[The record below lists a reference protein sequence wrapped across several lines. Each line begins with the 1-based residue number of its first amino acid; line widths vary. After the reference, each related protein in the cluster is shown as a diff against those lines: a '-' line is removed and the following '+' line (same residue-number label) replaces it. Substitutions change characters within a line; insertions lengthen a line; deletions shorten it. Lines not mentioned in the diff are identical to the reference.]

1 MAPRKSKTVEAAPL
15 PESKVDALNAQIVES
30 LTSAVLAVDASG
42 KILTANPAVAQHLE
56 LDQTPRP
63 GSQLEA
69 IPAAEPL
76 MTLFEQLRKNPGAPG
91 VSRQEIGVQTEE
103 GRKTLG
109 VTASLLA
116 GDDAFE
122 GVIFLFTDLTR
133 IRHLERIAELNRQL
147 AQIGALTAGVVHE
160 LRNPLSV
167 ITGMTELLARK
178 LGQDNPLYNHAETV
192 LQESAQLD
200 RLISQFL
207 SFARPFELELEWV
220 KGDTIL
226 KRAIQLV
233 ERVTAEKEV
242 HLEVDAPKK
251 LPELRTDGKKTAQ
264 ALSNI
269 LRNAIEAVPP
279 QGQVRL
285 RVAAEEEELVFTIE
299 DNGPGIQVSEGE
311 NLFTPFVTKKEGG
324 TGLGL
329 SIVHRI
335 ITAQGGDVG
344 YGNLPEGGAWFQVRL
359 PVEARKS

>member
-1 MAPRKSKTVEAAPL
+1 MPTKKSSPKTAPAVTGDV
-15 PESKVDALNAQIVES
+15 LNAQIVES
-30 LTSAVLAVDASG
+30 LTSAVLAVDSAG
-42 KILTANPAVAQHLE
+42 TVLTANPAVAQHLE
-56 LDQTPRP
+56 LEAAPAP
-63 GSQLEA
+63 GDTLA
-69 IPAAEPL
+69 GIPAAAPL
-76 MTLFEQLRKNPGAPG
+76 LTLFEQMRKTPGG
-91 VSRQEIGVQTEE
+91 ESVSRQEIGVKTGE

-109 VTASLLA
+109 VTASLLH
-116 GDDAFE
+116 GPEAFN

-178 LGQDNPLYNHAETV
+178 LGPDNPLYNHADTV

-207 SFARPFELELEWV
+207 SFARPFELEWERV
-220 KGDTIL
+220 EG
-226 KRAIQLV
+226 RAILDRALQLT
-233 ERVTAEKEV
+233 ERVAAEKQV
-242 HLEVDAPKK
+242 AVEVDAPKK
-251 LPELRTDGKKTAQ
+251 LPVLRTDGKKTAQ
-264 ALSNI
+264 ALANI
-269 LRNAIEAVPP
+269 LRNAVEVVQT

-285 RVAAEEEELVFTIE
+285 RAAQEDGVLVFTVE
-299 DNGPGIQVSEGE
+299 DNGPGIHIEEGE

-335 ITAQGGDVG
+335 ITAQGGDVA
-344 YGNLPEGGAWFQVRL
+344 YGNLPEGGAWFHVRL
-359 PVEARKS
+359 PIEEKKS